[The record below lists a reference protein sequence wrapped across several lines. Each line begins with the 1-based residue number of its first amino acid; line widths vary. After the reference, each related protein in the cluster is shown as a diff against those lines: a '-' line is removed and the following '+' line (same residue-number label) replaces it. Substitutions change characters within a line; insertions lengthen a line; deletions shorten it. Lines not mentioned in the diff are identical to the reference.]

1 MSAANPHNY
10 PLGRWL
16 LDTLAKS
23 QVPLTEKR
31 TVLASWGFGYRLGEI
46 GQFQCDL
53 PSLYPHSEIWQS
65 SGQLKCGQLGAAA
78 FAGDDE
84 FMLAEMLLHEEEGG
98 GLIRTSS
105 DAYRRM
111 MDYTLAS
118 NYPNLLRTWT
128 YFSAINA
135 GDGEAERYKQFCVG
149 RARASSA
156 NELLR
161 QSDPAASVIGRVGS
175 ASPWLHM
182 IWLAGKQPGKPID
195 NPRQQPPRLYS
206 AAYGQEPPRFSR
218 GMLISSMR
226 GHAVLISG
234 TASIVGEVSQHP
246 KDLGAQFAESVRNL
260 EVVLGQA
267 AYQLGVQASFG
278 SRSVLR
284 AYVRQ
289 EERQFEVAALMQ
301 QRFPNSSYCVLAGEV
316 CRSELLVELEAV
328 HHF

>member
-1 MSAANPHNY
+1 MSAANPPTY
-10 PLGRWL
+10 AQGRWL
-16 LDTLAKS
+16 LDTLAKP
-23 QVPLTEKR
+23 QVPLAEKR
-31 TVLASWGFGYRLGEI
+31 NVLASWGFGYRLGEI

-65 SGQLKCGQLGAAA
+65 SGQLKCGQFGAAA

-118 NYPNLLRTWT
+118 GYPNLLRTWT

-135 GDGEAERYKQFCVG
+135 GDGEAERYKQFCLG

-182 IWLAGKQPGKPID
+182 IWLAGKNPGKPID
-195 NPRQQPPRLYS
+195 NPRQQPPRMYS
-206 AAYGQEPPRFSR
+206 AEYGQEPPRFSR
-218 GMLISSMR
+218 GMLINSTR
-226 GHAVLISG
+226 GHAILISG
-234 TASIVGEVSQHP
+234 TASIVGEASQHP
-246 KDLGAQFAESVRNL
+246 RDLPAQFAESARNL
-260 EVVLGQA
+260 DVVLAQA
-267 AYQLGVQASFG
+267 AYQIGAQASFG
-278 SRSVLR
+278 ARTVLR
-284 AYVRQ
+284 AYVRE

-301 QRFPNSSYCVLAGEV
+301 QRFPNASYCVIAGEV

>member
-1 MSAANPHNY
+1 MSAASPPTY
-10 PLGRWL
+10 AQGRWL
-16 LDTLAKS
+16 LDTLAKP
-23 QVPLTEKR
+23 QVPLAEKR
-31 TVLASWGFGYRLGEI
+31 NVLASWGFGYRLGEI

-118 NYPNLLRTWT
+118 GYPNLLRTWT

-135 GDGEAERYKQFCVG
+135 GDGEAERYKQFCLG

-182 IWLAGKQPGKPID
+182 IWLAGKNPGKPID
-195 NPRQQPPRLYS
+195 NPRQQPPRMYS
-206 AAYGQEPPRFSR
+206 AEYGQEPPRFSR
-218 GMLISSMR
+218 GMLVNSTR

-234 TASIVGEVSQHP
+234 TASIVGEASQHP
-246 KDLGAQFAESVRNL
+246 RDLPAQFAESARNL
-260 EVVLGQA
+260 DVVLAQA
-267 AYQLGVQASFG
+267 AYQIGAQASFG
-278 SRSVLR
+278 ARTVMR
-284 AYVRQ
+284 AYVRD

-301 QRFPNSSYCVLAGEV
+301 QRFPNASYCVIAGEV

>member
-1 MSAANPHNY
+1 MSAASPPTY
-10 PLGRWL
+10 AQGRWL
-16 LDTLAKS
+16 LDTLAKP
-23 QVPLTEKR
+23 QVPLAEKR
-31 TVLASWGFGYRLGEI
+31 NVLASWGFGYRLGEI

-78 FAGDDE
+78 YAGDDE

-118 NYPNLLRTWT
+118 GYPNLLRTWT

-135 GDGEAERYKQFCVG
+135 GDGEAERYKQFCLG

-182 IWLAGKQPGKPID
+182 IWLAGKNPGKPID
-195 NPRQQPPRLYS
+195 NPRQQPPRMYS
-206 AAYGQEPPRFSR
+206 AEYGQEPPRFSR
-218 GMLISSMR
+218 GMLVNSTR
-226 GHAVLISG
+226 GHAILISG
-234 TASIVGEVSQHP
+234 TASIVGEASQHAR
-246 KDLGAQFAESVRNL
+246 DLPAQFAESARNL
-260 EVVLGQA
+260 DVVLAQA
-267 AYQLGVQASFG
+267 AYQIGAQASFG
-278 SRSVLR
+278 ARTVLR
-284 AYVRQ
+284 AYVRE

-301 QRFPNSSYCVLAGEV
+301 QRFPHASYCVVAGEV

>member
-1 MSAANPHNY
+1 MSAANPPIY
-10 PLGRWL
+10 AQGRWL
-16 LDTLAKS
+16 LDTLAKP
-23 QVPLTEKR
+23 QVPLAEKR
-31 TVLASWGFGYRLGEI
+31 NVLASWGFGYRLGEI

-78 FAGDDE
+78 YAGDDE

-118 NYPNLLRTWT
+118 GYPNLLRTWT

-135 GDGEAERYKQFCVG
+135 GDGEAERYKQFCLG

-182 IWLAGKQPGKPID
+182 IWLAGKNPGKPID
-195 NPRQQPPRLYS
+195 NPRQQPPRMYS
-206 AAYGQEPPRFSR
+206 AEYGQEPPRFSR
-218 GMLISSMR
+218 GMLVNSTR

-234 TASIVGEVSQHP
+234 TASIVGEASQHAR
-246 KDLGAQFAESVRNL
+246 DLPAQFAESARNL
-260 EVVLGQA
+260 DVVLAQA
-267 AYQLGVQASFG
+267 AYQIGAQASFG
-278 SRSVLR
+278 ARTVLR
-284 AYVRQ
+284 AYVRE

-301 QRFPNSSYCVLAGEV
+301 QRFPNASYCVIAGEV

>member
-1 MSAANPHNY
+1 MSASNPN
-10 PLGRWL
+10 RWL

-23 QVPLTEKR
+23 QVALTEKR
-31 TVLASWGFGYRLGEI
+31 SALASWGFGYRLGEI

-53 PSLYPHSEIWQS
+53 PSLYPHSEIWQCN
-65 SGQLKCGQLGAAA
+65 GQLKCGQLGAAA

-118 NYPNLLRTWT
+118 GYPNLLRTWT

-161 QSDPAASVIGRVGS
+161 HSDPAASVIGRVGS

-182 IWLAGKQPGKPID
+182 IWLAGKHPGKPID

-206 AAYGQEPPRFSR
+206 ATYGQEPPRFSR
-218 GMLISSMR
+218 GMLVNSTR
-226 GHAVLISG
+226 GNAILISG
-234 TASIVGEVSQHP
+234 TASIVGEASQHP
-246 KDLGAQFAESVRNL
+246 KDLVAQFAESARNL
-260 EVVLGQA
+260 EVVLAQA

-284 AYVRQ
+284 AYVRE